1 MNDLTDV
8 LNKIEDDTIIVTFI
22 DYKYVT
28 IFNIFYSYF
37 KKLNLKNLLVI
48 ALDISSYNYLKKYN
62 DINIFYIKYSLTN
75 KDLFWRFRLS
85 VINYIFKL
93 SMKNI
98 IHTDSDCLWFKNILE
113 LVKTLDYDIVGS
125 VAYGFP
131 ENLVKKYGFILCCGF

>member
-98 IHTDSDCLWFKNILE
+98 IHTDSDCLWFKNIIDE
-113 LVKTLDYDIVGS
+113 VKNLTLIIIRLID
-125 VAYGFP
+125 
-131 ENLVKKYGFILCCGF
+131 